1 MSEPVNKAILK
12 NYETYRKVRHE
23 KKEIANNNLTLTDKK
38 NNIHFKQAVSPVTS
52 SLIEDIELI
61 IEADKNQVKRY
72 GFKLR
77 SVSIC
82 EKPFFR
88 FDASGC
94 SHSNHA
100 PSIPLPLRQI
110 STPHFQYYD
119 ELGYNTAY
127 KTDELK
133 DPQIIA
139 ELEVDINR
147 GIGLFCE
154 EIIIFT
160 ALNGYPNIERDSG
173 LIFQAEEIDPLK
185 NVKFDE

>member
-1 MSEPVNKAILK
+1 MPEPINKTIVR
-12 NYETYRKVRHE
+12 NYEIYKKVRHE
-23 KKEIANNNLTLTDKK
+23 KKELANNSITLIDKK
-38 NNIHFKQAVSPVTS
+38 SNIHFKHAVLPIKS
-52 SLIEDIELI
+52 SFIEDIELI
-61 IEADKNQVKRY
+61 VEADKNQIKRY
-72 GFKLR
+72 GFKLK

-94 SHSNHA
+94 SHNNHA
-100 PSIPLPLRQI
+100 PSIPLPLRQV

-119 ELGYNTAY
+119 ELGFNTAY
-127 KTDELK
+127 KTDKLK

-139 ELEVDINR
+139 ELEIDINK

-154 EIIIFT
+154 ESVIFT
-160 ALNGYPNIERDSG
+160 AINGYPNIERDAG

-185 NVKFDE
+185 NVRFDE